1 MSNIKIKKIDST
13 PKLINGFGEVFD
25 YKNSDLA
32 NMAVEKIHQKK
43 LNLERE
49 ISKLRAQKKLE
60 KNNFYKFKNTRKTTY
75 LSEKAA
81 IKLKYKS
88 EKTKFKEILKNCSNL
103 IPLESFIETRI
114 KNLKKEIKN
123 NFVSA
128 KKTLNSIQYSDETE
142 SELEV
147 KTKAFR
153 NVAISKEELLI
164 KYREFLVF
172 VFNKKLSFTKEQIFN
187 NQTMENLFT
196 SLIGEFKNTFSSNS
210 NYKFYSNNISL
221 NDKNI
226 SDKDSQYFL
235 SDLKKI
241 LKAYKSQ
248 SYFIYNNQYNNIKDK
263 LIASKQNFSTSISN
277 CKTEYKN
284 SIKDYQLKI
293 NNKYKDGY
301 SQAKEEFDQEK
312 NEIKSNLLKE
322 EAKQLQKELLNRQ
335 KLRKKEIKEI
345 KKEELTKYKNKV
357 ANCKKNKGANQELP
371 SNLKIP
377 FDIKFSIKNWKYKNQ
392 LSNIKAQYLVD
403 LGKRLEGLTYDGEF
417 LYKNGQSLLLKNE
430 RKYKNDQRFLTQIN
444 EFAKVNNEFVKTKNQ
459 NQDEI
464 NKNIENLKN
473 DLDKGLITKENYKN
487 SLASMDPLKKETLRL
502 KKELDKNIENLKNK
516 LNDGLITKEAYKN
529 SVMKLNIFFEEDVKA
544 FKMTLEENKQKYMS
558 KDIFVKYRKENSL
571 IKKEYLQDK
580 NKTSKE
586 VPIEYKKN
594 NSIWMTIIA
603 FFMPGVDSL
612 ILKNWKKAIGFL
624 ILTILAWA
632 IFIPYAFGAYNI
644 KGDGIMGLVDLSW
657 QVGDSDIYGPI
668 YSDARYSLVEGV
680 IGILLLVST
689 ISYFTISAYQC
700 WKITRSMEKGIRF
713 NTWIETKKILRTSG
727 FPYAISLPGLVLIMF
742 IVIMPIIVSLLLA
755 FTNIGTDHNPAGGQ
769 PTNWVGF
776 EQFVELFTNKEFFR
790 PFGHVLWWN
799 IVWAISTSFLVIFL
813 GTVMALAIEN
823 RNIKGKTFWRTIF
836 ILPWAI
842 PAFVSI
848 LFFKVIFG
856 ETSNSVV
863 NSLLI
868 NMGLEKVNWQT
879 GPIASRIIL
888 ILIQGWLGHSYIV
901 LLVSGNM
908 KSIPNDIY
916 EASRIDGAKPFKQ
929 FAKMT
934 LPIILLQI
942 APLLI
947 SQFTFNFNNF
957 SIIWLFNDGGSK
969 ISSDFVY
976 NVGSTD
982 IILSWIYKI
991 TFTTEASIVQS
1002 NQAIASAMVI
1012 VMSIFVV
1019 GASGIGFARSR
1030 AFRKGEDI

>member
-75 LSEKAA
+75 SSEKAA

-88 EKTKFKEILKNCSNL
+88 EKTKFEEILKNCSNL

-123 NFVSA
+123 NFISA
-128 KKTLNSIQYSDETE
+128 KKTLNSIQYSDEEE

-147 KTKAFR
+147 KTKAFH
-153 NVAISKEELLI
+153 NIAISKEELLI
-164 KYREFLVF
+164 KYREFLF
-172 VFNKKLSFTKEQIFN
+172 FFFNKKINFSDKQIFN
-187 NQTMENLFT
+187 NQVMENLFT
-196 SLIGEFKNTFSSNS
+196 SLIEEFKDTLSSKS
-210 NYKFYSNNISL
+210 NYKFYSNDISL
-221 NDKNI
+221 INKNI
-226 SDKDSQYFL
+226 SDKDCQYFL
-235 SDLKKI
+235 LDLKKI

-248 SYFIYNNQYNNIKDK
+248 SYFIYKDQYNSIKDK
-263 LIASKQNFSTSISN
+263 LISSKQNYSTSIAN
-277 CKTEYKN
+277 CKIDYKK

-293 NNKYKDGY
+293 NSKYKDNCL
-301 SQAKEEFDQEK
+301 QAKEEFNQDK
-312 NEIKSNLLKE
+312 NEIKLSLLKE
-322 EAKQLQKELLNRQ
+322 EAKQLQKELLTRQ
-335 KLRKKEIKEI
+335 KLRKQEIKEI
-345 KKEELTKYKNKV
+345 KKEELRKYKNKV
-357 ANCKKNKGANQELP
+357 AAFKKNKVTNEELP

-377 FDIKFSIKNWKYKNQ
+377 FDIKMSVKNWKYKNQ

-417 LYKNGQSLLLKNE
+417 LYKNGQSLFLKNE
-430 RKYKNDQRFLTQIN
+430 RKYKNDQNFLSLIN
-444 EFAKVNNEFVKTKNQ
+444 EYSKLNDDFIKSKNKTQNETNQ
-459 NQDEI
+459 S
-464 NKNIENLKN
+464 IEKLKN
-473 DLDKGLITKENYKN
+473 ELNKGSISKETYKN
-487 SLASMDPLKKETLRL
+487 SLVSMDPLKKETLRL
-502 KKELDKNIENLKNK
+502 KNELDKNIEKLKNE
-516 LNDGLITKEAYKN
+516 LNEGLITKEAYKN
-529 SVMKLNIFFEEDVKA
+529 SVMKLNIFFEEDIKA

-558 KDIFVKYRKENSL
+558 KDIFVRYRKENSL
-571 IKKEYLQDK
+571 IKKEYSQDK
-580 NKTSKE
+580 NKISKE

-603 FFMPGVDSL
+603 FFMPGIDSL

-624 ILTILAWA
+624 VLTILAWA
-632 IFIPYAFGAYNI
+632 IFIPYAFGVYNI
-644 KGDGIMGLVDLSW
+644 KGNGIMGLVKLSW

-680 IGILLLVST
+680 IGIILLVST

-713 NTWIETKKILRTSG
+713 NTWVETKKILRTSG
-727 FPYAISLPGLVLIMF
+727 FPYAISLPGLILIMF
-742 IVIMPIIVSLLLA
+742 IVVMPIIVSLLLA

-769 PTNWVGF
+769 ETSWVGF
-776 EQFVELFTNKEFFR
+776 EEFVELFTNKEFFR

-823 RNIKGKTFWRTIF
+823 KNIKGKTIWRTIF

-856 ETSNSVV
+856 ETDSSIV

-868 NMGLEKVNWQT
+868 NIGLEKVNWQT

-908 KSIPNDIY
+908 KSISNDIY

-947 SQFTFNFNNF
+947 GQFTFNFNNF

-969 ISSDFVY
+969 IDSSFVY

-1012 VMSIFVV
+1012 IMSIFVV
-1019 GASGIGFARSR
+1019 GASGIGFARSK